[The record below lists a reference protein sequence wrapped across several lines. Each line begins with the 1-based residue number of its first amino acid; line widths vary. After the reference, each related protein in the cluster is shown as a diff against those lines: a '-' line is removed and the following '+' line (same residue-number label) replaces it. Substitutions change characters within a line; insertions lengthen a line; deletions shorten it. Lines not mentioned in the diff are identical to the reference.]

1 MAYIPPGSSG
11 DPFGSTTRTAV
22 LKCQVCSG
30 RVDASDAFCR
40 TCGEPPGT
48 GTSNALHS
56 MAAMSNTTAEI
67 TSRGVSSFRAQG
79 SMLAVA
85 ALLIGAGLKF
95 PWIAID
101 GMPSMQFGFTP
112 PLNEIWP
119 VAAGAAL
126 LGLLGLSVAAN
137 AERVTGGTWLLSL
150 FVTVGV
156 IAAMF
161 PKYRETTQAII
172 DADGMGISHGL
183 GLWLIAGGIIA
194 ALIASASGWS
204 AASRQRP

>member
-1 MAYIPPGSSG
+1 MAYTPPVSSG
-11 DPFGSTTRTAV
+11 DPFGPTTRTAV

-30 RVDASDAFCR
+30 RVDTSDAFCR

-48 GTSNALHS
+48 GISHAVPSGSVLIG
-56 MAAMSNTTAEI
+56 TTQEV
-67 TSRGVSSFRAQG
+67 TNRGVSSFRAQG
-79 SMLAVA
+79 AMLAVA
-85 ALLIGAGLKF
+85 ALLIGAGCKF
-95 PWIAID
+95 PWIGID
-101 GMPSMQFGFTP
+101 GMPLTQVGLTP

-126 LGLLGLSVAAN
+126 LGLLGLSAAAN

-156 IAAMF
+156 TAAMF

-172 DADGMGISHGL
+172 DADGIGISHGL

-204 AASRQRP
+204 AASRQQR